1 MAALMRCPRAVCTI
15 LGSAQTQRISKRFVR
30 PVRRRAPGAFPS
42 TSYDDDSINL
52 KSEVKHEQVKGAE
65 GLGHTCPPSAQE
77 SRLGHRDATK
87 SHHEKIKSKPQDFH
101 QMEGLRYE
109 RTQPDDVRVTR
120 LVNLARSKKL
130 REQQG
135 KILVEGRRLI
145 SDALGAGA
153 SPLTIFFSTLE
164 RLQELPVNKI
174 TQASL
179 VKVKM
184 EDVQIWPDH
193 TALDMIA
200 IFKRPEVSRMSFSEE
215 TRGKALPLTLI
226 CDNVRDPGNLGA
238 TLRCAAAAG
247 CHSVL
252 LSTGC
257 VDAWEP
263 KVLRAGMGAHFRL
276 PIIPSLSW
284 TEIQLHL
291 PHATTVHVADNSTR
305 SMTESEHAHLTPQ
318 RHRKAGDLGWISS
331 RQNSRKEYDEDEDEE
346 DEVGGFKQTGP
357 VLKTLPYHR
366 SWTGSHT
373 AIVIGGETHGLS
385 QEALQ
390 LAEETRGRRLLIP
403 MVRGVDSLN
412 AAMAASVLLFEGRR
426 QLMTN

>member
-1 MAALMRCPRAVCTI
+1 
-15 LGSAQTQRISKRFVR
+15 
-30 PVRRRAPGAFPS
+30 
-42 TSYDDDSINL
+42 
-52 KSEVKHEQVKGAE
+52 
-65 GLGHTCPPSAQE
+65 
-77 SRLGHRDATK
+77 
-87 SHHEKIKSKPQDFH
+87 
-101 QMEGLRYE
+101 
-109 RTQPDDVRVTR
+109 
-120 LVNLARSKKL
+120 
-130 REQQG
+130 
-135 KILVEGRRLI
+135 
-145 SDALGAGA
+145 
-153 SPLTIFFSTLE
+153 
-164 RLQELPVNKI
+164 
-174 TQASL
+174 
-179 VKVKM
+179 
-184 EDVQIWPDH
+184 
-193 TALDMIA
+193 
-200 IFKRPEVSRMSFSEE
+200 MSFSEE

-252 LSTGC
+252 LSTGRNSQLGLVMTFLVNQGKNSLILSQYSLSGC